1 MRPII
6 LRELATNRRR
16 WLMDLDEV
24 ISAVFCLVDEA
35 LPVVTAGQR
44 LRQRGPI
51 PSCPIARC

>member
-1 MRPII
+1 
-6 LRELATNRRR
+6 
-16 WLMDLDEV
+16 MDLDEV

-44 LRQRGPI
+44 LRQRGPL